1 MSEHAGKPEIRFAG
15 FTETWEQRKLGD
27 VADIV
32 GGGTPSTNNPSY
44 WNGDIDWYA
53 PAEIGEQIFLTGSQ
67 KKITVT
73 GLQKSSATILPVGSV
88 LFTSRAGIGNTA
100 ILAKQ
105 GATNQ
110 GFQSIVPD
118 SKIVDSYFI
127 FSRTHELKKYAEI
140 VGAGSTFT
148 EVSGKQMARMPILM
162 PKIDEQVR
170 IGTFF
175 RHLDHLVTLHQR
187 KRGRLGNIKKAML
200 EKMFPKNGSDAPEIR
215 FAGFTEA
222 WEQRKLG
229 ELAEFLPNNTFSRA
243 ELSENGRIQN
253 IHYGDVLIKFGEV
266 LDVANEQLPFVAKT
280 KKINKIRELKLE
292 NGDIVFADAAEDKT
306 VGKCTE
312 LFNII
317 DKIVISGLHTIPCRP
332 QIAFATAYLGYFFNS
347 PCYRTQLLPLMQGI
361 KVLSLSKTALLQT
374 DIFYPKDQSEQARI
388 GTFFRHLD
396 RLITL
401 HQRKVALLQN
411 IKKAC
416 LEKMFV

>member
-1 MSEHAGKPEIRFAG
+1 MAEHAGKPKVRFAG
-15 FTETWEQRKLGD
+15 FTETWEQRKFEKIAIRSSAMAVCSRSLPGVEYEDIISEQGILNKDIKTKRAVKIGIKFLPGD
-27 VADIV
+27 VLFGKLRPYLKNWLLPDFTGVAVGDFWVLQPSEIDSQYLYYLIQTPAFQEVSNQSTGTKMPRADWNLVANSMFFLPQNDDEQTCIGTFFRQLDRLITLHQCNCNMATRPCEWSSGLRAIAWEQRKLGEIADIV

-67 KKITVT
+67 KKITVL

-118 SKIVDSYFI
+118 SQITDSYFI

-162 PKIDEQVR
+162 PKIDEQVC

-175 RHLDHLVTLHQR
+175 R
-187 KRGRLGNIKKAML
+187 N
-200 EKMFPKNGSDAPEIR
+200 
-215 FAGFTEA
+215 
-222 WEQRKLG
+222 
-229 ELAEFLPNNTFSRA
+229 
-243 ELSENGRIQN
+243 
-253 IHYGDVLIKFGEV
+253 
-266 LDVANEQLPFVAKT
+266 
-280 KKINKIRELKLE
+280 
-292 NGDIVFADAAEDKT
+292 
-306 VGKCTE
+306 
-312 LFNII
+312 
-317 DKIVISGLHTIPCRP
+317 
-332 QIAFATAYLGYFFNS
+332 
-347 PCYRTQLLPLMQGI
+347 
-361 KVLSLSKTALLQT
+361 
-374 DIFYPKDQSEQARI
+374 
-388 GTFFRHLD
+388 LD

-401 HQRKVALLQN
+401 HQRKHILLT
-411 IKKAC
+411 
-416 LEKMFV
+416 

>member
-67 KKITVT
+67 KKITVL

-118 SKIVDSYFI
+118 SQITDSYFI

-162 PKIDEQVR
+162 PKIDEQVC

-175 RHLDHLVTLHQR
+175 RNLDRLITLHQCNCNMATR
-187 KRGRLGNIKKAML
+187 PCEWSSGLRAI
-200 EKMFPKNGSDAPEIR
+200 
-215 FAGFTEA
+215 A
-222 WEQRKLG
+222 WEQRNTSYLG
-229 ELAEFLPNNTFSRA
+229 NFFKGQGYSKADLLPDGTPIILYGQLYTNYQFTITEVNTYAQKKKNTILSKGNEVIVPASGETAEDIARASAVRKKGVILGGDLNIIVPIPSMNAEF
-243 ELSENGRIQN
+243 
-253 IHYGDVLIKFGEV
+253 
-266 LDVANEQLPFVAKT
+266 
-280 KKINKIRELKLE
+280 
-292 NGDIVFADAAEDKT
+292 FA
-306 VGKCTE
+306 
-312 LFNII
+312 
-317 DKIVISGLHTIPCRP
+317 
-332 QIAFATAYLGYFFNS
+332 
-347 PCYRTQLLPLMQGI
+347 
-361 KVLSLSKTALLQT
+361 LSLSNGFPQKKLAQKAQGKSVVHIHNS
-374 DIFYPKDQSEQARI
+374 DIQEISITYPSLEEQNRI
-388 GTFFRHLD
+388 ASFFRHLD

-401 HQRKVALLQN
+401 HQRKHILLT
-411 IKKAC
+411 
-416 LEKMFV
+416 

>member
-1 MSEHAGKPEIRFAG
+1 MAEHAGKPKVRFAG
-15 FTETWEQRKLGD
+15 FTETWEQRKFEKIAIRSSAMAVCSRSLPGVEYEDIISEQGILNKDIKTKRAVKIGIKFLPGD
-27 VADIV
+27 VLFGKLRPYLKNWLLPDFTGVAVGDFWVLQPSEIDSQYLYYLIQTPAFQEVSNQSTGTKMPRADWNLVANSMFFLPQNDDEQTCIGTFFRQLDRLITLHQRKRGRLENIKKAMLEKMFPKNGADVPEVRFAGFTEAWEQRKLGEIADIV

-67 KKITVT
+67 KKITVL

-118 SKIVDSYFI
+118 SQITDSYFI

-162 PKIDEQVR
+162 PKIDEQVC

-175 RHLDHLVTLHQR
+175 R
-187 KRGRLGNIKKAML
+187 N
-200 EKMFPKNGSDAPEIR
+200 
-215 FAGFTEA
+215 
-222 WEQRKLG
+222 
-229 ELAEFLPNNTFSRA
+229 
-243 ELSENGRIQN
+243 
-253 IHYGDVLIKFGEV
+253 
-266 LDVANEQLPFVAKT
+266 
-280 KKINKIRELKLE
+280 
-292 NGDIVFADAAEDKT
+292 
-306 VGKCTE
+306 
-312 LFNII
+312 
-317 DKIVISGLHTIPCRP
+317 
-332 QIAFATAYLGYFFNS
+332 
-347 PCYRTQLLPLMQGI
+347 
-361 KVLSLSKTALLQT
+361 
-374 DIFYPKDQSEQARI
+374 
-388 GTFFRHLD
+388 LD

>member
-1 MSEHAGKPEIRFAG
+1 MLPDGTPIILYGQLYTNYQFTITEVNTYAQKKKNTILSKGNEVIVPASGETAEDIARASAVRKKGVILGGDLNIIVPIPSMNAEFFALSLSNGFPQKKLAQKAQGKSVVHIHNSDIQEISITYPSLEEQNRIASFFRHLDRLITLHQCNCNMATRPCEWSSG
-15 FTETWEQRKLGD
+15 LRAIAWEQRKLGEI
-27 VADIV
+27 ADIV

-67 KKITVT
+67 KKITVL

-118 SKIVDSYFI
+118 SQITDSYFI

-162 PKIDEQVR
+162 PKIDEQVC

-175 RHLDHLVTLHQR
+175 R
-187 KRGRLGNIKKAML
+187 N
-200 EKMFPKNGSDAPEIR
+200 
-215 FAGFTEA
+215 
-222 WEQRKLG
+222 
-229 ELAEFLPNNTFSRA
+229 
-243 ELSENGRIQN
+243 
-253 IHYGDVLIKFGEV
+253 
-266 LDVANEQLPFVAKT
+266 
-280 KKINKIRELKLE
+280 
-292 NGDIVFADAAEDKT
+292 
-306 VGKCTE
+306 
-312 LFNII
+312 
-317 DKIVISGLHTIPCRP
+317 
-332 QIAFATAYLGYFFNS
+332 
-347 PCYRTQLLPLMQGI
+347 
-361 KVLSLSKTALLQT
+361 
-374 DIFYPKDQSEQARI
+374 
-388 GTFFRHLD
+388 LD

-401 HQRKVALLQN
+401 HQRKHILLT
-411 IKKAC
+411 
-416 LEKMFV
+416 

>member
-1 MSEHAGKPEIRFAG
+1 MNVFSNPIANPNMIENVEVDSRQREVEVGDVFFTTSSETPEEVGMSSVLKKKIGITYLNSFCFGFRPSVKFDLDYLAFMLRSESVRKQIKLLAQGISRFNIAKTKMMYIDIQVPKIDEQIAIGKYFAQLDRLITLHQCNCNMATRPCEWSSG
-15 FTETWEQRKLGD
+15 LRAIAWEQRKLGEI
-27 VADIV
+27 ADIV

-67 KKITVT
+67 KKITVL

-118 SKIVDSYFI
+118 SQITDSYFI

-162 PKIDEQVR
+162 PKIDEQVC

-175 RHLDHLVTLHQR
+175 R
-187 KRGRLGNIKKAML
+187 N
-200 EKMFPKNGSDAPEIR
+200 
-215 FAGFTEA
+215 
-222 WEQRKLG
+222 
-229 ELAEFLPNNTFSRA
+229 
-243 ELSENGRIQN
+243 
-253 IHYGDVLIKFGEV
+253 
-266 LDVANEQLPFVAKT
+266 
-280 KKINKIRELKLE
+280 
-292 NGDIVFADAAEDKT
+292 
-306 VGKCTE
+306 
-312 LFNII
+312 
-317 DKIVISGLHTIPCRP
+317 
-332 QIAFATAYLGYFFNS
+332 
-347 PCYRTQLLPLMQGI
+347 
-361 KVLSLSKTALLQT
+361 
-374 DIFYPKDQSEQARI
+374 
-388 GTFFRHLD
+388 LD

-401 HQRKVALLQN
+401 HQRKHILLT
-411 IKKAC
+411 
-416 LEKMFV
+416 

>member
-1 MSEHAGKPEIRFAG
+1 MSLCEKFTDGDWIEAKDQSNSGVRLIQTGNVGLGEYIDKQNNKKWISKETFERLNCEEVFSGDILISRLPEPAGRACIVPNLGTKMITAVDCTIVRTATQVNPKYLLQYLSSQSYFDEVNTCLAG
-15 FTETWEQRKLGD
+15 GTRQRISRSNLATFDVSMPVKYEEQKAIGEFLCGMDHLITLHQCNCNMATRPCEWSSGLRAIAWEQRKLGEI
-27 VADIV
+27 ADIV

-67 KKITVT
+67 KKITVL

-118 SKIVDSYFI
+118 SQITDSYFI

-162 PKIDEQVR
+162 PKIDEQVC

-175 RHLDHLVTLHQR
+175 R
-187 KRGRLGNIKKAML
+187 N
-200 EKMFPKNGSDAPEIR
+200 
-215 FAGFTEA
+215 
-222 WEQRKLG
+222 
-229 ELAEFLPNNTFSRA
+229 
-243 ELSENGRIQN
+243 
-253 IHYGDVLIKFGEV
+253 
-266 LDVANEQLPFVAKT
+266 
-280 KKINKIRELKLE
+280 
-292 NGDIVFADAAEDKT
+292 
-306 VGKCTE
+306 
-312 LFNII
+312 
-317 DKIVISGLHTIPCRP
+317 
-332 QIAFATAYLGYFFNS
+332 
-347 PCYRTQLLPLMQGI
+347 
-361 KVLSLSKTALLQT
+361 
-374 DIFYPKDQSEQARI
+374 
-388 GTFFRHLD
+388 LD

-401 HQRKVALLQN
+401 HQRKHILLT
-411 IKKAC
+411 
-416 LEKMFV
+416 

>member
-1 MSEHAGKPEIRFAG
+1 MAEHAGKPEVRFAG
-15 FTETWEQRKLGD
+15 FTEAWEQRKLGEIAEKTFGGGTPSTSNPDFWSGKIPWIQSSDLTEDNLFD
-27 VADIV
+27 VKPRKFISKLAIKSSASKIIPKNSIAIIVRVGVGKLAFLPFNYSTSQDFLSITEINVDELFALYSIYKKLKKDLSLVQGTSIKGITKEELLRKTLFIPIKKSEQARIGAFFRHLDRLITLHQCNCNMATRPYEWSSGLRAIAWEQRKLGEIADIV

-67 KKITVT
+67 KKITVL

-118 SKIVDSYFI
+118 SQITDSYFI

-162 PKIDEQVR
+162 PKIDEQVC

-175 RHLDHLVTLHQR
+175 R
-187 KRGRLGNIKKAML
+187 N
-200 EKMFPKNGSDAPEIR
+200 
-215 FAGFTEA
+215 
-222 WEQRKLG
+222 
-229 ELAEFLPNNTFSRA
+229 
-243 ELSENGRIQN
+243 
-253 IHYGDVLIKFGEV
+253 
-266 LDVANEQLPFVAKT
+266 
-280 KKINKIRELKLE
+280 
-292 NGDIVFADAAEDKT
+292 
-306 VGKCTE
+306 
-312 LFNII
+312 
-317 DKIVISGLHTIPCRP
+317 
-332 QIAFATAYLGYFFNS
+332 
-347 PCYRTQLLPLMQGI
+347 
-361 KVLSLSKTALLQT
+361 
-374 DIFYPKDQSEQARI
+374 
-388 GTFFRHLD
+388 LD

-401 HQRKVALLQN
+401 HQRKHILLT
-411 IKKAC
+411 
-416 LEKMFV
+416 

>member
-1 MSEHAGKPEIRFAG
+1 MIFNGDSGARSDRFSIKNSTFFEMPIPCPCRMEQVRIGTFFRHLDRLITLHQCNCNMATRPCEWSSG
-15 FTETWEQRKLGD
+15 LRAIAWEQRKLGEI
-27 VADIV
+27 ADIV

-67 KKITVT
+67 KKITVL

-118 SKIVDSYFI
+118 SQITDSYFI

-162 PKIDEQVR
+162 PKIDEQVC

-175 RHLDHLVTLHQR
+175 R
-187 KRGRLGNIKKAML
+187 N
-200 EKMFPKNGSDAPEIR
+200 
-215 FAGFTEA
+215 
-222 WEQRKLG
+222 
-229 ELAEFLPNNTFSRA
+229 
-243 ELSENGRIQN
+243 
-253 IHYGDVLIKFGEV
+253 
-266 LDVANEQLPFVAKT
+266 
-280 KKINKIRELKLE
+280 
-292 NGDIVFADAAEDKT
+292 
-306 VGKCTE
+306 
-312 LFNII
+312 
-317 DKIVISGLHTIPCRP
+317 
-332 QIAFATAYLGYFFNS
+332 
-347 PCYRTQLLPLMQGI
+347 
-361 KVLSLSKTALLQT
+361 
-374 DIFYPKDQSEQARI
+374 
-388 GTFFRHLD
+388 LD

-401 HQRKVALLQN
+401 HQRKHILLT
-411 IKKAC
+411 
-416 LEKMFV
+416 

>member
-1 MSEHAGKPEIRFAG
+1 MLFRSALSHV
-15 FTETWEQRKLGD
+15 WEQRKLGEVGTTFTGLSGKKASDFGHGKASLITYMNVFSNPIANPNMIENVEVDSRQREVEVGD
-27 VADIV
+27 VFFTTSSETPEEVGMSSVLKKKIGITYLNSFCFGFRPSVKFDLDYLAFMLRSESVRKQIKLLAQGISRFNIAKTKMMYIDIQVPKIDEQIAIGKYFAQLDRLITLHQCNCNMATRPCEWSSGLRAIAWEQRKLGEIADIV

-67 KKITVT
+67 KKITVL

-118 SKIVDSYFI
+118 SQITDSYFI

-162 PKIDEQVR
+162 PKIDEQVC

-175 RHLDHLVTLHQR
+175 R
-187 KRGRLGNIKKAML
+187 N
-200 EKMFPKNGSDAPEIR
+200 
-215 FAGFTEA
+215 
-222 WEQRKLG
+222 
-229 ELAEFLPNNTFSRA
+229 
-243 ELSENGRIQN
+243 
-253 IHYGDVLIKFGEV
+253 
-266 LDVANEQLPFVAKT
+266 
-280 KKINKIRELKLE
+280 
-292 NGDIVFADAAEDKT
+292 
-306 VGKCTE
+306 
-312 LFNII
+312 
-317 DKIVISGLHTIPCRP
+317 
-332 QIAFATAYLGYFFNS
+332 
-347 PCYRTQLLPLMQGI
+347 
-361 KVLSLSKTALLQT
+361 
-374 DIFYPKDQSEQARI
+374 
-388 GTFFRHLD
+388 LD

-401 HQRKVALLQN
+401 HQRKHILLT
-411 IKKAC
+411 
-416 LEKMFV
+416 

>member
-1 MSEHAGKPEIRFAG
+1 MAG
-15 FTETWEQRKLGD
+15 
-27 VADIV
+27 
-32 GGGTPSTNNPSY
+32 
-44 WNGDIDWYA
+44 
-53 PAEIGEQIFLTGSQ
+53 
-67 KKITVT
+67 
-73 GLQKSSATILPVGSV
+73 
-88 LFTSRAGIGNTA
+88 
-100 ILAKQ
+100 
-105 GATNQ
+105 
-110 GFQSIVPD
+110 
-118 SKIVDSYFI
+118 
-127 FSRTHELKKYAEI
+127 
-140 VGAGSTFT
+140 
-148 EVSGKQMARMPILM
+148 
-162 PKIDEQVR
+162 
-170 IGTFF
+170 
-175 RHLDHLVTLHQR
+175 
-187 KRGRLGNIKKAML
+187 
-200 EKMFPKNGSDAPEIR
+200 
-215 FAGFTEA
+215 
-222 WEQRKLG
+222 
-229 ELAEFLPNNTFSRA
+229 FLPNNTFSRA

-280 KKINKIRELKLE
+280 KKINKISELKLE

-401 HQRKVALLQN
+401 HQCNCNMATRPCEWSSGLRAIAWEQRKVGNLIEDYVERTTIQNQYPVLTSSQQQGIVLQEAYFADRQVTTNDNVGYFVLPKGYFTYRSRSDTDVFVFNRNDILDKGIISYYYPVFQTKYTCSDFLLRRLNHGIRKQLAMAAEGTGQKVLAHSKFKN
-411 IKKAC
+411 MTVSVPKIGEQQKIGTFFRQLDRLITLHQRKHI
-416 LEKMFV
+416 LLT

>member
-1 MSEHAGKPEIRFAG
+1 MAEHAGKPKVRFAG
-15 FTETWEQRKLGD
+15 FTETWEQRKFEKIAIRSSAMAVCSRSLPGVEYEDIISEQGILNKDIKTKRAVKIGIKFLPGD
-27 VADIV
+27 VLFGKLRPYLKNWLLPDFTGVAVGDFWVLQPSEIDSQYLYYLIQTPAFQEVSNQSTGTKMPRADWNLVANSMFFLPQNDDEQTCIGTFFRQLDRLITLHQRKRGRLENIKKAMLEKMFPKNGADVPEVRFVGFTEAWEQRKLGEIADIV

-67 KKITVT
+67 KKITVL

-118 SKIVDSYFI
+118 SQITDSYFI

-162 PKIDEQVR
+162 PKIDEQVC

-175 RHLDHLVTLHQR
+175 R
-187 KRGRLGNIKKAML
+187 N
-200 EKMFPKNGSDAPEIR
+200 
-215 FAGFTEA
+215 
-222 WEQRKLG
+222 
-229 ELAEFLPNNTFSRA
+229 
-243 ELSENGRIQN
+243 
-253 IHYGDVLIKFGEV
+253 
-266 LDVANEQLPFVAKT
+266 
-280 KKINKIRELKLE
+280 
-292 NGDIVFADAAEDKT
+292 
-306 VGKCTE
+306 
-312 LFNII
+312 
-317 DKIVISGLHTIPCRP
+317 
-332 QIAFATAYLGYFFNS
+332 
-347 PCYRTQLLPLMQGI
+347 
-361 KVLSLSKTALLQT
+361 
-374 DIFYPKDQSEQARI
+374 
-388 GTFFRHLD
+388 LD

>member
-1 MSEHAGKPEIRFAG
+1 MGTTFTGLSGKKASDFGHGKASLITYMNVFSNPIANPNMIENVEVDSRQREVEVGDVFFTTSSETPEEVGMSSVLKKKIGITYLNSFCFGFRPSVKFDLDYLAFMLRSESVRKQIKLLAQGISRFNIAKTKMMYIDIQVPKIDEQIAIGKYFAQLDRLITLHQCNCNMATRPCEWSSG
-15 FTETWEQRKLGD
+15 LRAIAWEQRKLGD

-67 KKITVT
+67 KKITVL

-118 SKIVDSYFI
+118 SQITDSYFI

-162 PKIDEQVR
+162 PKIDEQVC

-187 KRGRLGNIKKAML
+187 KHI
-200 EKMFPKNGSDAPEIR
+200 
-215 FAGFTEA
+215 
-222 WEQRKLG
+222 
-229 ELAEFLPNNTFSRA
+229 
-243 ELSENGRIQN
+243 
-253 IHYGDVLIKFGEV
+253 
-266 LDVANEQLPFVAKT
+266 
-280 KKINKIRELKLE
+280 
-292 NGDIVFADAAEDKT
+292 
-306 VGKCTE
+306 
-312 LFNII
+312 
-317 DKIVISGLHTIPCRP
+317 
-332 QIAFATAYLGYFFNS
+332 
-347 PCYRTQLLPLMQGI
+347 LL
-361 KVLSLSKTALLQT
+361 T
-374 DIFYPKDQSEQARI
+374 
-388 GTFFRHLD
+388 
-396 RLITL
+396 
-401 HQRKVALLQN
+401 
-411 IKKAC
+411 
-416 LEKMFV
+416 